1 MKKITLTILAIF
13 LLGSLVSHA
22 QVKSNLIKT
31 SLSAPLFRTYVLA
44 YERVLNPDMGLQLGF
59 YYLDWKVSGTGLGGF
74 AITPE
79 FRYYLSETREAPNGA
94 FIAPF
99 LRYHSYNGESA
110 DLDPMD
116 PDYAKASITI
126 FGGGL
131 LVGAQRVFKDVISLS
146 AFIGPSYSTANIDY
160 EDNVN
165 DVDLDFGTFNGGFS
179 VRAGI
184 NIGVAF

>member
-1 MKKITLTILAIF
+1 MKKITISLLVICLA
-13 LLGSLVSHA
+13 GTLVSQA
-22 QVKSNLIKT
+22 QVKSNVVKT

-44 YERVLNPDMGLQLGF
+44 YERVLNADMGVQLGF
-59 YYLDWKVSGTGLGGF
+59 YYLDWKVSGTGLDGF

-79 FRYYLSETREAPNGA
+79 FRYYLSEKREAPNGA
-94 FIAPF
+94 FVAPF
-99 LRYHSYNGESA
+99 LRYHKYNGESA
-110 DLDPMD
+110 DLDPLD
-116 PDYAKASITI
+116 PDYAKASVSI

-131 LVGAQRVFKDVISLS
+131 IVGAQRVFKDVISLS

-165 DVDLDFGTFNGGFS
+165 DADLDFGTFNGGFS